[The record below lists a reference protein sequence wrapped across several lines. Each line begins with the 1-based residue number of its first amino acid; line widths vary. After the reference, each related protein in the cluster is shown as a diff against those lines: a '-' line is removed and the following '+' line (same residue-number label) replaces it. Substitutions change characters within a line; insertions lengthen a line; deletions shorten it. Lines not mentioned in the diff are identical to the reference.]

1 MQSLKLA
8 RKELSRADH
17 TLYVSL
23 KYTRTVDVLKNLIEQ
38 LFNTIDGI
46 IEELL
51 DYAVE
56 EKMIFERPDN
66 LGTRGDLVK
75 DLFKDDKINEMVDF
89 SRFLKQLNRS
99 EYKSA
104 QEYRRH
110 VTMIALTD
118 NGPVNV
124 DIDISKSYFD
134 KIRDWLEHAEQ
145 IIYEDQDK
153 I

>member
-1 MQSLKLA
+1 MQSLKIA

-23 KYTRTVDVLKNLIEQ
+23 KYTRTVDVIKNLIEQ

-46 IEELL
+46 IDELL

-56 EKMIFERPDN
+56 KKMIFEKPDN

-75 DLFKDDKINEMVDF
+75 GIFKDDKINEMVDF

-99 EYKSA
+99 EYKSD

-124 DIDISKSYFD
+124 DIDTSKSYFD
-134 KIRDWLEHAEQ
+134 KIKEWLEHAES
-145 IIYEDQDK
+145 IIHGE
-153 I
+153 